1 MSAVLDLINLYSDIN
16 REIIEENLDRKGM
29 SESFKRATDFLINI
43 RNLLQQLPLEGS
55 TGIKNSELTLDL
67 SNTSNLIERQNST
80 PVDTVWSYFKADAS
94 LN

>member
-43 RNLLQQLPLEGS
+43 RNLLQ
-55 TGIKNSELTLDL
+55 
-67 SNTSNLIERQNST
+67 
-80 PVDTVWSYFKADAS
+80 
-94 LN
+94 